1 MFTNLE
7 STSMPVNHKP
17 LSGKSGSN
25 KPKRSTHMPKAA
37 LAKQAAA
44 LRAQGYSTK
53 MIAEELNKSQR
64 YVFDLLKHANELG
77 YDTMVVTIGD
87 FKAPEQLAPEQIE
100 MREETPD
107 GFEKFFNKYSGR
119 ELQPV
124 HKEWVGVALS
134 TKRTLINCPPRHAKS
149 TIFSVWFPLWLIARD
164 RNIQILICS
173 QTDKLAKKFTNE
185 IAYHL
190 SYNKDLNADFG
201 RFRPEFGDWPWRP
214 NQGELLV
221 DGRTREVKSG
231 DLTVQVRGAGQQIL
245 GMEANWIVV
254 DDAVSRQNT
263 RSDIEREKLSEWF
276 HGDVMSRL
284 EPHGTTLVIGQR
296 LHLYDLYGELAGEK
310 LTRVEGAPKRWNHIN
325 FAAIKDWSTKETLW
339 PSKWGYEEL
348 MDVYADVGY
357 QNFEAMYQQNP
368 LPDADR
374 LVKDAWI
381 YGDETHRGCLDYD
394 RHANWAVTVGEGDLR
409 RRARV
414 LSLDP
419 SPTKL
424 AGLIIA
430 DVPSG
435 DSNFECEVLDIRHEP
450 MNVRKML
457 SEIHR
462 VLKQYAPVD
471 YFVFEQNAAQR
482 WLLQD
487 PEMERIRTKTMVI
500 PHTTNRNKADPEL
513 GVSSLALDFEY
524 GRIRLPFGDVE
535 GRRASQLLI
544 DEASSYPQGLTDDV
558 LMALW
563 FIKYNYSRLIPRE
576 ILEKK
581 WSPSDLGR
589 GFRAPRRLWGGH

>member
-1 MFTNLE
+1 M
-7 STSMPVNHKP
+7 STITEQKKP
-17 LSGKSGSN
+17 ARNRSGST
-25 KPKRSTHMPKAA
+25 KPKRSTHVPKAA

-53 MIAEELNKSQR
+53 MIAEELNKSHR
-64 YVFDLLKHANELG
+64 YIFTLLKHANELG
-77 YDTMVVTIGD
+77 LDTMVYTIGD
-87 FKAPEQLAPEQIE
+87 YKKPEDLAPEQKE
-100 MREETPD
+100 MIQESAD

-119 ELQPV
+119 VLQPV
-124 HKEWVGVALS
+124 HKDWVEIALS
-134 TKRTLINCPPRHAKS
+134 TRRTLINCPPRHAKS

-164 RNIQILICS
+164 RNIQLLICS

-190 SYNKDLNADFG
+190 SYNKELNADFG

-214 NQGELLV
+214 NSGELLV

-254 DDAVSRQNT
+254 DDAVSRSNA
-263 RSDIEREKLSEWF
+263 RSETEREKLSEWF

-284 EPHGTTLVIGQR
+284 EPNGTTLVIGQR
-296 LHLYDLYGELAGEK
+296 LHLYDLYGELSQEK
-310 LTRVEGAPKRWNHIN
+310 LTRVEGTPKRWNHIN
-325 FAAIKDWSTKETLW
+325 FKAILDWDKQETLW
-339 PSKWGYEEL
+339 PDKWGYVEL
-348 MDVYADVGY
+348 MDVFADVGY

-374 LVKDAWI
+374 LVKDIWI
-381 YGDETHRGCLDYD
+381 YGDDVHRGCLDYD
-394 RHANWAVTVGEGDLR
+394 RHANWTAKGEADPR
-409 RRARV
+409 PRTRV

-430 DVPSG
+430 DVPHDEG
-435 DSNFECEVLDIRHEP
+435 ALFECEVLDIRHEP

-462 VLKQYAPVD
+462 VLKEYAPVD

-487 PEMERIRTKTMVI
+487 PEMDRIRTKTMVI

-513 GVSSLALDFEY
+513 GVSGLALDFEY
-524 GRIRLPFGDVE
+524 GRIRLPYGDAE
-535 GRRASQLLI
+535 GKRASQLLI
-544 DEASSYPQGLTDDV
+544 DEAVSWPQGITDDV

-563 FIKYNYSRLIPRE
+563 FIKYNYARLIPRE
-576 ILEKK
+576 HYEKQ
-581 WSPSDLGR
+581 WNLAELGR
-589 GFRAPRRLWGGH
+589 GFRAPRRLLGRA